1 MHSMSVPAPGPTATN
16 VHELAPTSASPC
28 ERFIAS
34 LQSVGLCPVESSYS
48 PHAATALRR
57 PDRAGTSEVP
67 RRITWQFASI
77 PTPSRRGPKA
87 DFAWFR
93 DALTRTPAILCHWA
107 DAATAG
113 PASPAWTKFLS
124 GITTCYFKSSRKQR
138 VMDALMLS
146 LDLVPPKHRAD
157 ALACLL
163 ADGIEGRAAA
173 EEFWRYVG
181 LKRIPD
187 VDKARVEALIRRYQI
202 GA

>member
-1 MHSMSVPAPGPTATN
+1 MYSISVTAPGSAAPDIHA
-16 VHELAPTSASPC
+16 LAPHSASSR
-28 ERFIAS
+28 ERF
-34 LQSVGLCPVESSYS
+34 LTNLRSVGLRPADASHSLD
-48 PHAATALRR
+48 AATALRR
-57 PDRAGTSEVP
+57 SERAAPANVP
-67 RRITWQFASI
+67 RWITWQFESM
-77 PTPSRRGPKA
+77 PKSSRRSPTA

-113 PASPAWTKFLS
+113 PASPAWTKFLG

-146 LDLVPPKHRAD
+146 LDLLPPKHRAD

-173 EEFWRYVG
+173 EEFWKYVG